1 MSEKPNEFKGVYL
14 EDDVLD
20 QKDEPIEFDKDGVPT
35 FLSKPK
41 KKSKLDSLVKD
52 GIIEDEDGEW
62 RD

>member
-1 MSEKPNEFKGVYL
+1 MSEKPEEFKGIHL

-20 QKDEPIEFDKDGVPT
+20 QKDEPLEFDKDGVPT

-41 KKSKLDSLVKD
+41 KKSELDSLVKD

-62 RD
+62 RN

>member
-1 MSEKPNEFKGVYL
+1 MSEKPNELKGVYL

-35 FLSKPK
+35 FLPKPK
-41 KKSKLDSLVKD
+41 KKSDLDSLVKD

-62 RD
+62 RG

>member
-1 MSEKPNEFKGVYL
+1 MSEKPNEFKDVHL

-20 QKDEPIEFDKDGVPT
+20 QKDEPLEFDKDGVPT

-41 KKSKLDSLVKD
+41 KKSELDSLVED

-62 RD
+62 RN

>member
-41 KKSKLDSLVKD
+41 KKSELDGLVKD